1 MIYPEFYSTSQ
12 KTISEWPNKVK
23 VYKIIPSSNK
33 RLFNTPSWYV
43 FSAIM
48 LISALVVLNG
58 ELTSDMKLSET
69 SNLGIVSL
77 VFAILATVAYS
88 VAAAFIIKGAL
99 VAKTGPMKE
108 QSTTKDENITQSE
121 DKSAEATP
129 WYTFPLSLLLRTWFL
144 LNRDLIRGHKWSLCC
159 GWLVGTRIVL
169 SFTLYLSGIL
179 NVHGI

>member
-1 MIYPEFYSTSQ
+1 
-12 KTISEWPNKVK
+12 
-23 VYKIIPSSNK
+23 
-33 RLFNTPSWYV
+33 
-43 FSAIM
+43 M

-108 QSTTKDENITQSE
+108 QSTTKDENITKSE

-129 WYTFPLSLLLRTWFL
+129 
-144 LNRDLIRGHKWSLCC
+144 
-159 GWLVGTRIVL
+159 
-169 SFTLYLSGIL
+169 
-179 NVHGI
+179 